1 MRILLLLAGIVVST
15 AGQAQ
20 TVVAPPVATPSV
32 TPTPSPPSWNTRDPL
47 ALPGDPL
54 PPAMT
59 TVIGTSPPPPPNPN
73 APRPTPPPGPPLA
86 MALKAAEA
94 AIAKCKAN
102 GLAVGVAV
110 SNSAGGMVVGL
121 QADGAFPGRVYN
133 AARKNLAAIEFG
145 TSTLAVRQKL
155 RAGDFA
161 TLARVKPN
169 MTLLGGA
176 LPLYTDGKL
185 IGAIGVSGAP
195 AGEADDVC
203 ATAGAAVFAA
213 KAN

>member
-1 MRILLLLAGIVVST
+1 MA
-15 AGQAQ
+15 
-20 TVVAPPVATPSV
+20 
-32 TPTPSPPSWNTRDPL
+32 
-47 ALPGDPL
+47 
-54 PPAMT
+54 
-59 TVIGTSPPPPPNPN
+59 TVIATSPPPPPNPN
-73 APRPTPPPGPPLA
+73 APRPLPPPAPPLA
-86 MALKAAEA
+86 LALKAAEA
-94 AIAKCKAN
+94 ALATCKAN

-110 SNSAGGMVVGL
+110 SNSVGGMVVGL

-133 AARKNLAAIEFG
+133 AARKNLAAVEFG
-145 TSTLAVRQKL
+145 LPTLAVRAKL

-176 LPLYTDGKL
+176 IPLFSDGKL

-203 ATAGAAVFAA
+203 AAAGAAVFAA
-213 KAN
+213 KP